1 MPIYE
6 FEHLE
11 TKEIWT
17 ATMPYAEKDKY
28 MEDHKC
34 RAYFSTVPQVIGTSK
49 DIYAK
54 SSDDFKGRMKAI
66 KKHYPSKGKNKHNM
80 ESW

>member
-6 FEHLE
+6 FKHLE
-11 TKEIWT
+11 TEEIWT
-17 ATMPYAEKDKY
+17 AEMSYLDKDQY

-49 DIYAK
+49 DIYSR
-54 SSDDFKGRMKAI
+54 SSEDFRGRMKAI
-66 KKHYPSKGKNKHNM
+66 KKNYPSKGKNKQNM
-80 ESW
+80 EGW